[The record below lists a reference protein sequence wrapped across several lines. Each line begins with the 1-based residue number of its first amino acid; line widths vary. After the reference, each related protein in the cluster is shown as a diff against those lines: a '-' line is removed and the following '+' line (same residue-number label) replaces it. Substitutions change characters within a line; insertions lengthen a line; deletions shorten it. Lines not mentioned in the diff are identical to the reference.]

1 MVAPR
6 SFLLIACMGTRE
18 LESLFAVPYFG
29 EDKRVGVKHSAFV
42 TTAQKGFSA
51 EQIFSF
57 MRPTEGVEHLLEV
70 SYGQRLRKSAE
81 FWNLCYLEITSFLI
95 VAGDNGIVQNI
106 SVLRGRNA
114 VLYHDRI
121 SFVWEPTCSTVA
133 PYMVLFCG
141 AAGTR
146 SKSAED

>member
-1 MVAPR
+1 M
-6 SFLLIACMGTRE
+6 
-18 LESLFAVPYFG
+18 
-29 EDKRVGVKHSAFV
+29 GVKHSAFV

-51 EQIFSF
+51 EQVFSS

-70 SYGQRLRKSAE
+70 SYGQRLWKSAE
-81 FWNLCYLEITSFLI
+81 FWNLFYLEITSFLI

-121 SFVWEPTCSTVA
+121 
-133 PYMVLFCG
+133 
-141 AAGTR
+141 
-146 SKSAED
+146 